1 MTSVEPGS
9 RTRLRPAPWAAIA
22 LVTAG
27 ALGFGLALRSA
38 SASPPAQ
45 AARESSSQSAKGPT
59 SGARST
65 ETDSTQ
71 STAAHHEPEATE
83 PEATE
88 PDPRLEPATKAAARI
103 LTLRQEILDSLTET
117 TYQHRT
123 VIRRDEG
130 VYKWDCSG
138 MGAWFLRKAAPV
150 ARKALDKGRPVAR
163 DFYRHI
169 ARASTHRTRKGWR
182 RLAHIEDVRPGDMFA
197 WIRPPGFPSRNTGHM
212 GFALEPARPV
222 PGQPGAYTL
231 RIFDATSLPHQDD
244 TRQRGDG
251 GGIGAG
257 TILFLTD
264 DGGRGTAY
272 GWFGLES
279 RGVIETDIVFGRLSR

>member
-1 MTSVEPGS
+1 M
-9 RTRLRPAPWAAIA
+9 
-22 LVTAG
+22 TAG
-27 ALGFGLALRSA
+27 ALGFGLAFRSA

-45 AARESSSQSAKGPT
+45 AARDSSSKSAEGPT
-59 SGARST
+59 SEVRST
-65 ETDSTQ
+65 EPGTSQ
-71 STAAHHEPEATE
+71 STAAHREPETEATE
-83 PEATE
+83 A
-88 PDPRLEPATKAAARI
+88 DPRLEPPTKAAARI
-103 LTLRQEILDSLTET
+103 LALRQEVLDSLTET

-123 VIRRDEG
+123 VIRRKEG

-169 ARASTHRTRKGWR
+169 ARASTRRTRRGWR

-212 GFALEPARPV
+212 GFALEPPRPV
-222 PGQPGAYTL
+222 PGRPGAYTL

-244 TRQRGDG
+244 TRERGGG

-264 DGGRGTAY
+264 QSGRGTAY
-272 GWFGLES
+272 GWFGLDS